1 MSYLTPLSLSNESAQ
16 RDRLAKE
23 RYSISP
29 EILMESAG
37 ALSAR
42 EIVSRPSWISSTVMV
57 FCGPGHNGG
66 DGLVLAR
73 HLHSNGIPVEVFCS
87 DKTASPLVEKQKER
101 LSSQEIP
108 LFSLKNQER
117 IQQTVSKA
125 SLIVD
130 ALFGVG
136 LSRNIEGNNLKLIQW
151 INRASQ
157 PVVSLDIPSGL
168 NGDTGR
174 IKGEAVQAD
183 LSLSFG
189 LKKPGFYLMEGPAH
203 VGKVINFPIG
213 FPPAL
218 LSKESHSRFLID
230 REWVSSRLPKR
241 SPTDHKARQGHLLIL
256 AGRPG
261 FWGAGRLSAEA
272 AYRMGA
278 GYVTWAGNEHPPLE
292 SSADVLTQTFSEP
305 ELFAKKTA
313 VAIGPGLGV
322 GEQTKKLLLALNET
336 GLPVVVD
343 ADAWTVCVKESLF
356 PLPENWIS
364 TPHSEELGRLFGL
377 KGEKIDEDRCSYALK
392 ASFQTN
398 SPVLLKGFHSVL
410 AWNGK
415 CGIIASGNAAL
426 SKAGTGDVLT
436 GFIGALLAR
445 SLSPFQ
451 AGAVGSFIHGLIA
464 DNWIQS
470 GKDTDT
476 LMAKD
481 LKDFLPSVLK
491 QLRK

>member
-1 MSYLTPLSLSNESAQ
+1 MPYLTPLSLSNESAQ
-16 RDRLAKE
+16 RDRVAKE
-23 RYSISP
+23 RYSISS

-42 EIVSRPSWISSTVMV
+42 EISSHPSWIASTVMI

-66 DGLVLAR
+66 DGLALAR
-73 HLHSNGIPVEVFCS
+73 HLYSDGVRVAVFCS
-87 DKTASPLVEKQKER
+87 GKTSSPLIEKQKKR
-101 LSSQEIP
+101 LSSQGISLYP
-108 LFSLKNQER
+108 LEQEK
-117 IQQTVSKA
+117 IQKTAGKA

-136 LSRNIEGNNLKLIQW
+136 LSRNIEGNYLKLIQW
-151 INRASQ
+151 INAASQ

-174 IKGEAVQAD
+174 VKGEAVQAD

-203 VGKVINFPIG
+203 VGRVINFSIG

-218 LSKESHSRFLID
+218 LSQESHTRFLID
-230 REWVSSRLPKR
+230 KDWVSSQLPKR
-241 SPTDHKARQGHLLIL
+241 SPTDHKARQGHLLVL
-256 AGRPG
+256 AGSPG

-272 AYRMGA
+272 AYRMGV
-278 GYVTWAGNEHPPLE
+278 GYVTWAGGEHPPLE
-292 SSADVLTQTFSEP
+292 SCSDVLTKKISEP
-305 ELFAKKTA
+305 HLFAKKTA
-313 VAIGPGLGV
+313 VAIGPGLGT
-322 GEQTKKLLLALNET
+322 EENTKKLLLTLKET
-336 GLPVVVD
+336 GLPAVVD
-343 ADAWTVCVKESLF
+343 ADAWTVCVKENLF

-364 TPHSEELGRLFGL
+364 TPHSGELGGFFKL

-392 ASFQTN
+392 AGCQAG

-410 AWNGK
+410 AWKGK
-415 CGIIASGNAAL
+415 CGIIDSGNAAL

-445 SLSPFQ
+445 SLSPFH
-451 AGAVGSFIHGLIA
+451 AAAVGSFIHGLIA
-464 DNWIQS
+464 DRWIQS
-470 GKDTDT
+470 GKDADT
-476 LMAKD
+476 LTAKD
-481 LKDFLPSVLK
+481 LKDLLPSALK